1 MNESKA
7 GCPSWCDGQN
17 DPLVHQTAPTHVG
30 KTLRAGAAAG
40 SIEQLV
46 DGDPEIGA
54 DAHFEVLASLWY
66 GGNGAIGNL
75 SAIDC
80 RDIATVMV
88 QIADQMDEIARGKGV
103 VYGQELP

>member
-7 GCPSWCDGQN
+7 GCPSWCDGKN
-17 DPLVHQTAPTHVG
+17 DPLIHQTAPTHIG
-30 KTLRAGAAAG
+30 KTLCAGAAKA
-40 SIEQLV
+40 SFEQLV
-46 DGDPEIGA
+46 HDDPEIGE

-75 SAIDC
+75 AAIDC

-88 QIADQMDEIARGKGV
+88 QLADQMDEIARGKGV